1 VHDWKRADLHLHTS
15 HSGWRRLR
23 MIDAQD
29 SYVTPEAAFAAA
41 RRRGMDFVCFT
52 DHDTIDGARVFLDR
66 HPEEEPRVIVGEERE
81 VLLPGTRQ
89 WLHLGVYGLDERDH
103 RELQRR
109 RRDAHDTI
117 AYLTS
122 RRLLFTLN
130 HPFQSFRS
138 IAAARRS
145 LEPLMRQ
152 VPAVELVNST
162 SPPSHRRAV
171 AAWRARLQQPPAAVA
186 GSDAHTLGRIAAA
199 YTLAPGP
206 TKEDFLEGIRA
217 GRCAVGGRALG
228 LPSLVRDVYRVIG
241 QYYLSVYAPGSALPR
256 RRDRRNVLGSI
267 GLAPGVLLGLP
278 AILTSLHVLRQE
290 WIARL
295 GRWDEAREGASRPPV
310 PAPPEPA
317 AD

>member
-1 VHDWKRADLHLHTS
+1 MHDWKRADLHLHTS

-122 RRLLFTLN
+122 R
-130 HPFQSFRS
+130 P
-138 IAAARRS
+138 
-145 LEPLMRQ
+145 
-152 VPAVELVNST
+152 
-162 SPPSHRRAV
+162 
-171 AAWRARLQQPPAAVA
+171 
-186 GSDAHTLGRIAAA
+186 
-199 YTLAPGP
+199 
-206 TKEDFLEGIRA
+206 
-217 GRCAVGGRALG
+217 
-228 LPSLVRDVYRVIG
+228 
-241 QYYLSVYAPGSALPR
+241 
-256 RRDRRNVLGSI
+256 
-267 GLAPGVLLGLP
+267 
-278 AILTSLHVLRQE
+278 
-290 WIARL
+290 
-295 GRWDEAREGASRPPV
+295 
-310 PAPPEPA
+310 
-317 AD
+317 

>member
-1 VHDWKRADLHLHTS
+1 MHDWKRADLHLHTN
-15 HSGWRRLR
+15 HSGWRRLH

-52 DHDTIDGARVFLDR
+52 DHDSIDGARAFLDR

-89 WLHLGVYGLDERDH
+89 WLHLGVYGLDEADH

-109 RRDAHDTI
+109 RADAYGAI

-138 IAAARRS
+138 IEAARVA
-145 LEPLMRQ
+145 LEPLMAL
-152 VPAVELVNST
+152 VPAVEMVNST
-162 SPPSHRRAV
+162 SPPSHHRAI
-171 AAWRARLQQPPAAVA
+171 AAWRSRLARPPAAVA
-186 GSDAHTLGRIAAA
+186 GSDAHTTGRIAAA
-199 YTLAPGP
+199 FTLAPGN
-206 TKEDFLEGIRA
+206 TKADFLESIRA
-217 GRCAVGGRALG
+217 GRCAVGGKALG
-228 LPSLVRDVYRVIG
+228 LPALLGDVYRVVG
-241 QYYLSVYAPGSALPR
+241 QYYRSVYAPGRELPR

-290 WIARL
+290 WIARI
-295 GRWDEAREGASRPPV
+295 GRWDEAPSPV